1 MLIQAKTS
9 DLLLQTISSV
19 VQLGTALLR
28 LSGASPLR
36 SPPAG
41 LRRERAPA
49 AATQRRRRPHEL
61 PAQPHCEP
69 CRPRRPPRT
78 ARCPRP
84 AAALGTPRDAP
95 RRARARAPAPVGS
108 SNANSAH
115 AYPSCSCRTSPMV
128 AAVVL
133 PLVVLTSG
141 SPEYS

>member
-28 LSGASPLR
+28 LSGASPLG

-41 LRRERAPA
+41 WRRGRAPA
-49 AATQRRRRPHEL
+49 AATRRWRRPHEL
-61 PAQPHCEP
+61 PAQPRREP
-69 CRPRRPPRT
+69 CHPRQPPRT

-95 RRARARAPAPVGS
+95 RQFRPRVPLLQLPDLSHGGRRSPPPRG
-108 SNANSAH
+108 AH
-115 AYPSCSCRTSPMV
+115 VRKS
-128 AAVVL
+128 
-133 PLVVLTSG
+133 
-141 SPEYS
+141 